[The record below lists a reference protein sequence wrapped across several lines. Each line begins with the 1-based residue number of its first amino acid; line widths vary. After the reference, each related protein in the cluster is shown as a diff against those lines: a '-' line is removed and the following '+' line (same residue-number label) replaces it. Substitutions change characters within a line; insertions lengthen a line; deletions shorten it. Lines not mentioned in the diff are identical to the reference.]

1 MSSRE
6 LALERCV
13 AIKKMKDIF
22 PAKIK
27 NIKTDSLVQA
37 RVWLWLV
44 RFRVLRSVCSRI
56 SALQGPT
63 PERCAARLRLG
74 SWHPALESRNRL
86 QTM

>member
-27 NIKTDSLVQA
+27 IIK
-37 RVWLWLV
+37 
-44 RFRVLRSVCSRI
+44 I
-56 SALQGPT
+56 
-63 PERCAARLRLG
+63 
-74 SWHPALESRNRL
+74 
-86 QTM
+86 